1 MQTNPSLAA
10 PFAYFSSMTKRQ
22 RILSYCF
29 TLFIMIWGPDIINT
43 VKLNQK
49 IHLSEALNIF
59 NISQLIYAGAT
70 MALMHYICNR
80 YFLSKKYLRFALAIA
95 GLILFCVLLRY
106 FIEEKAYPVL
116 LGARNYPEKLPF
128 LYYVLDNI
136 YSASVYIIIGFL
148 LFLLDMQIGN
158 QKKQAMLIQQ
168 NKEAELQFL
177 RSQINPHFLF
187 NTLNNIYSLVYEQS
201 PKAPPAMLQLSDLM
215 RYMLY
220 EKKETVPVSKEW
232 NYIQN
237 FITLQKLRFDY
248 EIPVQLTLEGDTTV
262 HLIPPYLLIPF
273 IENAF
278 KHGDFRNDPLKIM
291 LIVSDNSLQFTIS
304 NRIGHQHKDEAGGI
318 GLDNVK
324 RRLELLYPGRHELET
339 KTERG
344 SFTAQLKLFF

>member
-1 MQTNPSLAA
+1 
-10 PFAYFSSMTKRQ
+10 
-22 RILSYCF
+22 
-29 TLFIMIWGPDIINT
+29 MIWGPDIINT
-43 VKLNQK
+43 VKLNRA
-49 IHLSEALNIF
+49 IHLKEAFNIF
-59 NISQLIYAGAT
+59 NISQLIYAGIT
-70 MALMHYICNR
+70 MALMHYICSR
-80 YFLSKKYLRFALAIA
+80 YFLSKKHLRFALAIA
-95 GLILFCVLLRY
+95 GLIILCVLLRY
-106 FIEEKAYPVL
+106 SIEEKLYPVL
-116 LGARNYPEKLPF
+116 LGARNYPEKLSF

-136 YSASVYIIIGFL
+136 YVASVYIIIGFL

-187 NTLNNIYSLVYEQS
+187 NTLNNIYSLVYEKS
-201 PKAPPAMLQLSDLM
+201 PKAPAAMLQLSDLM

-220 EKKETVPVSKEW
+220 EKKEMVPVSKEW

-248 EIPVQLTLEGDTTV
+248 EVPVQLTLEGDTSIL
-262 HLIPPYLLIPF
+262 LIPPYLLIPF

-291 LIVSDNSLQFTIS
+291 LAVSGNSLQFTIC
-304 NRIGHQHKDEAGGI
+304 NRIGHQNKDDSGGI

-339 KTERG
+339 KTENG

>member
-1 MQTNPSLAA
+1 
-10 PFAYFSSMTKRQ
+10 MTKRQ
-22 RILSYCF
+22 RILSYCL
-29 TLFIMIWGPDIINT
+29 TLFIMIWGADIINT
-43 VKLNQK
+43 VKLNRE
-49 IHLSEALNIF
+49 INLSEAFNIF
-59 NISQLIYAGAT
+59 NISQLVYAGVT
-70 MALMHYICNR
+70 MALMHYICKR
-80 YFLSKKYLRFALAIA
+80 YFLSKKHLHFALAIV
-95 GLILFCVLLRY
+95 GLIILCILLRY
-106 FIEEKAYPVL
+106 SIEEKLYPVL
-116 LGARNYPEKLPF
+116 LGARNYPEKLSF

-136 YSASVYIIIGFL
+136 YVASVYIIIGFL

-201 PKAPPAMLQLSDLM
+201 PKAPSAMLQLSDLM

-248 EIPVQLTLEGDTTV
+248 EIQVQLTLEGDTSI
-262 HLIPPYLLIPF
+262 HFIPPYLLIPF

-278 KHGDFRNDPLKIM
+278 KHGDFRNDPLKVM
-291 LIVSDNSLQFTIS
+291 LAVSGSSLQFTIC
-304 NRIGHQHKDEAGGI
+304 NRIGHQNKDEAGGI

-339 KTERG
+339 KTENG
-344 SFTAQLKLFF
+344 SFTAQLRLFF